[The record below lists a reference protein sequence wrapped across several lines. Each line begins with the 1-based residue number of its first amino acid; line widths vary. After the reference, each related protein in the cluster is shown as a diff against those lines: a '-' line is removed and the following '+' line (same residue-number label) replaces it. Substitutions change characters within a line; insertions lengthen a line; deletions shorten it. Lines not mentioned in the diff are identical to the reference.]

1 MCFDLCNVPINF
13 YLGLNKREVVETE
26 ATGVVIATVTCTD
39 NDVDALFKQH
49 VLTGLSCVDCNQA
62 FILKSNQIILNKNLD
77 FEDPNNFYGNNE
89 YRLLIVAVDTN
100 DTSLRGEAFIY
111 ITVVPVNEFT
121 PVFHPPTY
129 FFKVSELLGSGA
141 VIGSVNATD
150 RDLPPTNLI
159 YSIISGG
166 GTGTL
171 RRIFHLDPLTG
182 QITLLTNPDYEET
195 QTHTLVIRAT
205 DGDPVRPQ
213 SATTMVTIN
222 ITEANDEPPLCWPN
236 KTNLVVTPDLRVG
249 LNVQGFILYC
259 TDKDSPPT
267 SFIYTI
273 SGSTNINNHFG
284 FSPSAGSNTTRLI
297 LKEPFDYGSG
307 LDRLWRYSL
316 TVLISDA
323 NIRTDARA
331 PTQTGTIVIHIH
343 VVDPDLTTTI
353 TTTTPR
359 ITNIRVD
366 VNTFDVED
374 WYVWFI
380 ITLCALLMLGILGYM
395 LYRCCEYISNSE
407 FRCCESKLI
416 SDEEQLIQDEA
427 SPKKEILLEVTQ
439 INPVFDGEDV
449 DPVTKRVYEYNSKSG
464 ARRWKDAVIVSEP
477 PLCQPESSTL
487 VISRRPLD
495 HEPTRTLGG
504 DTGGTAD
511 SDQSHG
517 GMIQSNNHGLS
528 IISRK
533 SDGGSFKDKL
543 HKTVRDISEV

>member
-1 MCFDLCNVPINF
+1 MTQTSFNISVHDGNNLS
-13 YLGLNKREVVETE
+13 
-26 ATGVVIATVTCTD
+26 
-39 NDVDALFKQH
+39 FKQIFIFIINLIDDKPHFLNTETSFTLNEELSPGH
-49 VLTGLSCVDCNQA
+49 VVANISAVVPDDSLYAGFIFYSISTNNYLATQKYTGLVTIVTRMDMDSSPLRENP
-62 FILKSNQIILNKNLD
+62 IINA
-77 FEDPNNFYGNNE
+77 
-89 YRLLIVAVDTN
+89 IVTAGI
-100 DTSLRGEAFIY
+100 S
-111 ITVVPVNEFT
+111 
-121 PVFHPPTY
+121 PP
-129 FFKVSELLGSGA
+129 GGA
-141 VIGSVNATD
+141 VIGSVIATD

-182 QITLLTNPDYEET
+182 QITLLTNPEYEDT

-205 DGDPVRPQ
+205 DWDPVRPQ
-213 SATTMVTIN
+213 SATTTVTIN

-236 KTNLVVTPDLRVG
+236 KTNLVVTPDLQVG
-249 LNVQGFILYC
+249 SNVQGFILYC

-267 SFIYTI
+267 SFIYII
-273 SGSTNINNHFG
+273 SGSTNVNNHFG

-297 LKEPFDYGSG
+297 LREPFDYGSG

-323 NIRTDARA
+323 NIRTDAGA
-331 PTQTGTIVIHIH
+331 STQTGTIVINIH
-343 VVDPDLTTTI
+343 VMDPDLTTTI

-359 ITNIRVD
+359 ITYIRVD
-366 VNTFDVED
+366 LNTFDVED

-395 LYRCCEYISNSE
+395 LYRCCEYISNTE

-416 SDEEQLIQDEA
+416 GDEEQLFQDEA

-487 VISRRPLD
+487 VIFRRPID
-495 HEPTRTLGG
+495 HEPKRPFGV
-504 DTGGTAD
+504 TAD

-517 GMIQSNNHGLS
+517 GMIRNNNHGLS
-528 IISRK
+528 IISRDR
-533 SDGGSFKDKL
+533 DGGSFKDKL
-543 HKTVRDISEV
+543 QFHKTVRDMSEV